1 MLPGL
6 CICALIPR
14 LVTRTQL
21 VVLVHYR
28 EARKPTNTGGL
39 AARCLVDSR
48 VAIIGER
55 DRPVTVEVP
64 QRALL
69 LYPSDDAVPIASAI
83 ADAPA
88 ERWTLVV
95 PDGNWRQAA
104 KMAKRVPGL
113 AAARHVTLDDPRASE
128 YRLRAEPKQ
137 GGLATLE
144 AIARALRVLEGDA
157 GERAEAAMLELFRV
171 MVSRTLWSRGALRDD
186 ELVGGVPT
194 GASRG

>member
-1 MLPGL
+1 MLSAL

-14 LVTRTQL
+14 LATRTQL

-28 EARKPTNTGGL
+28 EARKPTNTGVL
-39 AARCLVDSR
+39 AARCVVDSR

-55 DRPVTVEVP
+55 DRPVTVP
-64 QRALL
+64 ATPRALL
-69 LYPSDDAVPIASAI
+69 LYPSDDAVPLASAI

-88 ERWTLVV
+88 ERWTLIV

-104 KMAKRVPGL
+104 KIGKRVPGL
-113 AAARHVTLDDPRASE
+113 ERARPVTLDDPRTTE

-144 AIARALRVLEGDA
+144 AIARALRVLEGAA
-157 GERAEAAMLELFRV
+157 GEHVEAAMLDVFRV

-186 ELVGGVPT
+186 ELVGGVPV

>member
-14 LVTRTQL
+14 LSTRTQL

-28 EARKPTNTGGL
+28 EARKPTNTGVL
-39 AARCLVDSR
+39 AARCVVDSR

-55 DRPVTVEVP
+55 DRPVTLTAAP
-64 QRALL
+64 RALL
-69 LYPSDDAVPIASAI
+69 LYPSDDAVPLATAI

-88 ERWTLVV
+88 EPWTLIV

-104 KMAKRVPGL
+104 RMAKRVPGVEG
-113 AAARHVTLDDPRASE
+113 ARHVTLDDPRSSE
-128 YRLRAEPKQ
+128 YRLRAEPKR

-157 GERAEAAMLELFRV
+157 GERVEAAMLDVFRV
-171 MVSRTLWSRGALRDD
+171 LVSRTLWSRGALRDD
-186 ELVGGVPT
+186 ELVGGVPA
-194 GASRG
+194 GARRG